1 MQRPDISD
9 SDDADE
15 MAESVEAM
23 VKGKTIEDD
32 DDGDEL
38 FGFMGRK
45 MSIMK
50 NLEAI
55 TNRHYANQ
63 EIKKNQV
70 MMEVKEALD
79 EEQKIYVQY
88 RKSIKKSMKKK
99 KNNTNK
105 VAPV

>member
-1 MQRPDISD
+1 MPRPDISD
-9 SDDADE
+9 DDDADE
-15 MAESVEAM
+15 VAESIDAM
-23 VKGKTIEDD
+23 IQGKTIEE

-55 TNRHYANQ
+55 TNRHYKNQ
-63 EIKKNQV
+63 KIKKNQV

-79 EEQKIYVQY
+79 EE
-88 RKSIKKSMKKK
+88 
-99 KNNTNK
+99 
-105 VAPV
+105 